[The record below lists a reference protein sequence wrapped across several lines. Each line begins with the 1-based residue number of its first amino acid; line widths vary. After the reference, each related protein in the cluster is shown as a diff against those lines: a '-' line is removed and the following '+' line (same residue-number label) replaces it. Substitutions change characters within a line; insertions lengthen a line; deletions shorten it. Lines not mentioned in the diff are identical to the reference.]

1 MTPSAEWKRI
11 APGLVIDG
19 RRGEVAEGTVT
30 GDGGA
35 DVRESRSRSGRARA
49 TTHGELSHL
58 ALRMFVERG
67 FERTTVDE
75 IAAAAGIGRRT
86 LFRYFPSKNDL
97 AWGEFDDMLARFRV
111 VLASLPTDIP
121 VREALRRAV
130 IAFNTFPSEEVPFHR
145 QRMWLLLNVPTL
157 VAHSTLRY
165 AAWRQVIAEYVASR
179 SGDAPDA
186 LRPQSVA
193 WACLGVCLAT
203 YERWLREE
211 DADLP
216 ALLDESFRRTG
227 AVFGGDRG

>member
-1 MTPSAEWKRI
+1 MA
-11 APGLVIDG
+11 D
-19 RRGEVAEGTVT
+19 GTV
-30 GDGGA
+30 DSGA
-35 DVRESRSRSGRARA
+35 RRPRPGRAPA
-49 TTHGELSHL
+49 TTHGELSHI

-67 FERTTVDE
+67 FEGTTVDE

-97 AWGEFDDMLARFRV
+97 AWGEFDGMLAQFRI
-111 VLASLPTDIP
+111 VLSSLPTDVP
-121 VREALRRAV
+121 VREGLRRAV
-130 IAFNTFPSEEVPFHR
+130 IAFNTFPAAEMPFHR

-165 AAWRQVIAEYVASR
+165 AAWRQVVAEYVASR

-211 DADLP
+211 DADLT
-216 ALLDESFRRTG
+216 ALLDESFRRTE
-227 AVFGGDRG
+227 AVFAGDRG

>member
-35 DVRESRSRSGRARA
+35 DVRESRSRS
-49 TTHGELSHL
+49 
-58 ALRMFVERG
+58 ERG

-211 DADLP
+211 DADLT